1 MAPRPSPRP
10 PLVLGAS
17 GPCTT
22 APGSRHAF
30 AWGRASRCPSSRSCS
45 ARKPE
50 HGDRDR
56 LTAEPILSG
65 ASQARVL
72 DVASTRAAAEAPAI
86 AQPVSDK
93 RGHQIEADDVVRG
106 GAYGQPEGRR
116 RIGHLGRPASQPAT
130 AAFTLPGRRRSLLHS
145 RDSKR
150 RARPDPWRRGEERA
164 GTSALPESARRELG
178 GIRPPLAVAFAQCR
192 ARRRPPE
199 SRRPSGPVG
208 GRCIGTAGS
217 STPSRTP
224 CYRRQAR
231 LGPTTG
237 RLLPRPV
244 ARPAGTP
251 ASRRRPPPRAVTARL
266 CCRPLPGVPEPA
278 AADGPDFCI
287 CHSVDLSGASGLHA
301 SRFRCRC
308 AR

>member
-17 GPCTT
+17 GPGTT

-145 RDSKR
+145 RASSG
-150 RARPDPWRRGEERA
+150 RGP
-164 GTSALPESARRELG
+164 GYWH
-178 GIRPPLAVAFAQCR
+178 R
-192 ARRRPPE
+192 ARRFRTRHRAAKSTRPA
-199 SRRPSGPVG
+199 RRLLLVRSSHDVEANAAVE
-208 GRCIGTAGS
+208 RCR
-217 STPSRTP
+217 SRTEP
-224 CYRRQAR
+224 VTHSS
-231 LGPTTG
+231 GTG
-237 RLLPRPV
+237 V
-244 ARPAGTP
+244 AAWSPLRSFHG
-251 ASRRRPPPRAVTARL
+251 RAVSFETNR
-266 CCRPLPGVPEPA
+266 
-278 AADGPDFCI
+278 
-287 CHSVDLSGASGLHA
+287 
-301 SRFRCRC
+301 
-308 AR
+308 